1 MSQAKS
7 IYICEN
13 CGKTVLPEN
22 YYGSSR
28 FCYRKCSITYV
39 SKNFSNN
46 ENQYRKNQGSVSI
59 NH

>member
-46 ENQYRKNQGSVSI
+46 ENQYRKNQI
-59 NH
+59 Q